1 VSDRF
6 NIDRT
11 SELIGESFAASYSPP
26 LTSEPGID
34 TVPPFGV
41 DGDNSPARDIAKAW
55 RLPYLEDER
64 LIVDLKSVARV
75 GIEDVRRLGAVPVR
89 CEDGSLCIAL
99 AQPADERFAA
109 VREHFSTDTSIGIV
123 SQEALARLLEA
134 ADAPVS
140 QVAPWRHTFQR
151 VVELFDAEASRVQT
165 LRAKVDQLGAH
176 MSQRELRLEQ
186 LETELAQARV
196 DRLRDQET
204 IERLRHDLADRD
216 GRLDRARTKALELG
230 AIIDGGGLR

>member
-11 SELIGESFAASYSPP
+11 SELIGETRSTSYSPP
-26 LTSEPGID
+26 LTSELGID
-34 TVPPFGV
+34 AASPFGV
-41 DGDNSPARDIAKAW
+41 DRDAGPARDVAKLW

-75 GIEDVRRLGAVPVR
+75 GIEEVRRLGAVPVR
-89 CEDGSLCIAL
+89 SEDGSLRIAL

-109 VREHFSTDTSIGIV
+109 VREHFSTDISIGIV
-123 SQEALARLLEA
+123 TQTTLARLLEA
-134 ADAPVS
+134 ADAPAS
-140 QVAPWRHTFQR
+140 QVAPWKQTFQR

-165 LRAKVDQLGAH
+165 LRTKIDQLGAH
-176 MSQRELRLEQ
+176 MSERELRLEQ